1 MMRSLWSGV
10 SGLQSHQV
18 AMDVESHNIANVNTV
33 GFKYSRANFSDQFSQ
48 TARPATAPEGELG
61 GKNAMQIGL
70 GTQIVSTQQI
80 FSQGSIET
88 TDSNTDMA
96 IQGNGFFIVS
106 PDGGLTRYYTRNGQF
121 TRDSLGNFVDNN
133 GYIVQGW
140 MRDEETNTIDPTGPI
155 KNIVIE
161 PGLSIPANATTE
173 INYKGNLN
181 SGNEIG
187 SQSSPIYSLD
197 HHHGWVDKNNDGLI
211 NNDNELFGTTELGNS
226 TENNENWAEFYT
238 DAKGNVKMHEKG
250 VDLGV
255 IFNEKGSSLN
265 LRENQGIWVSYADAK
280 YTSGPLTV
288 DATNGTNLNI
298 DLNGVNIQGNVKT
311 LGEIE
316 ALINAK
322 QAQTGVSA
330 SIVNGNRLQL
340 VNQNNTGTTE
350 NMKNIKLVAHGANA
364 NAGGENQVENIIFGG
379 ANGNQGGN
387 NVQQAK
393 TGAITIITAYKYTY
407 SKAAPDT
414 ATHEYND
421 ATDRKVRTTEDLRR
435 AMQTDARLYVNYNE
449 NAAGGVTQVM
459 SAAGPDAVAAWQQNG
474 VFKPNATANRNDG
487 VEVTINAQ
495 GQFSISNPAGD
506 AWNEEDGNGAA
517 AGGGGANAGNDTI
530 DNRDPQRPATNNN
543 RDPDDHTLTLTVTG
557 FSSDTVNVNQ
567 KLADVFSSISGSL
580 TSGSSSTKV
589 SSAIKMASHSMTTEV
604 YDSLG
609 TKHEVAIEFRKVEQT
624 EENGTRWSMVI
635 RVPEPAQINPDAPVY
650 KNIITGEIRFKSD
663 GSILGYQPSSITLT
677 PNNGSSAGQTIALNF
692 GTLGGFEG
700 MRSYDAKSSTDNIAQ
715 DGYKGGTLNDL
726 RIDENGKIIGSFT
739 NGRSLALAQVG
750 MATFTNNNGLENL
763 GGNVFGETANSGAA
777 VIGAANS
784 GARGKISGSALEM
797 SNVDLSRAFTQLIV
811 VQRGYQAN
819 SKTITTSD
827 TMLNTLL
834 QLKQ

>member
-211 NNDNELFGTTELGNS
+211 NNNNELFGTTELGNS

-280 YTSGPLTV
+280 YTSGAITGL
-288 DATNGTNLNI
+288 DAQNGTNLNI

-311 LGEIE
+311 LSDIE

-350 NMKNIKLVAHGANA
+350 NMKNIKLVAHKGGNGVQANA
-364 NAGGENQVENIIFGG
+364 VGGIIFGG
-379 ANGNQGGN
+379 VNQGNQAQ
-387 NVQQAK
+387 V
-393 TGAITIITAYKYTY
+393 TGEATIITAYKYTY

-449 NAAGGVTQVM
+449 GANGATQIL
-459 SAAGPDAVAAWQQNG
+459 SAAGAAAVTAWQANG
-474 VFKPNATANRNDG
+474 VFTQNATANRNDG

-506 AWNEEDGNGAA
+506 AWNEQDGNG
-517 AGGGGANAGNDTI
+517 NNDTI
-530 DNRDPQRPATNNN
+530 DNRDPNQAAVN
-543 RDPDDHTLTLTVTG
+543 RNDTPDDHTLTLTVTG

-567 KLADVFSSISGSL
+567 KLTDVFSSISGSL

-589 SSAIKMASHSMTTEV
+589 SSAIKMASHSMTTEI

>member
-197 HHHGWVDKNNDGLI
+197 HHHGWVDKNGDGLI
-211 NNDNELFGTTELGNS
+211 NNNNELFGTTDLGNS

-280 YTSGPLTV
+280 YTSGEITGL
-288 DATNGTNLNI
+288 DANAGTNLNI

-350 NMKNIKLVAHGANA
+350 NMKNIKLVANAGNNA
-364 NAGGENQVENIIFGG
+364 NAVGGLIFGG
-379 ANGNQGGN
+379 ANQG
-387 NVQQAK
+387 QQAPT
-393 TGAITIITAYKYTY
+393 TGSATIITAYKYTY

-449 NAAGGVTQVM
+449 GANGVTQIL
-459 SAAGPDAVAAWQQNG
+459 SAAGAAAVEAWQKDGTFTQ
-474 VFKPNATANRNDG
+474 NATANRNDG
-487 VEVTINAQ
+487 VEVTINEQ

-506 AWNEEDGNGAA
+506 AWNEQDGNGAA
-517 AGGGGANAGNDTI
+517 AGGGNNAGNDTI
-530 DNRDPQRPATNNN
+530 DNRDPQNAAVN
-543 RDPDDHTLTLTVTG
+543 RNTDADDHTLTLTVTG

-567 KLADVFSSISGSL
+567 KLTDVFSSISGSL

>member
-18 AMDVESHNIANVNTV
+18 AMDVESNNIANVNTV

-61 GKNAMQIGL
+61 GKNPMQIGL
-70 GTQIVSTQQI
+70 GTQVVATQQI
-80 FSQGSIET
+80 FSQGSIES
-88 TDSNTDMA
+88 TDSNTDLA

-140 MRDEETNTIDPTGPI
+140 MRDEETNLIDPTGPVE
-155 KNIVIE
+155 NIVIE

-173 INYKGNLN
+173 VSYKGNLN

-197 HHHGWVDKNNDGLI
+197 SHHGWVDKNADGLI
-211 NNDNELFGTTELGNS
+211 NNNNELFGTTDLTNS
-226 TENNENWAEFYT
+226 TENNEDWAEFYT
-238 DAKGNVKMHEKG
+238 DSKGNVKMQEKG

-255 IFNEKGSSLN
+255 IFNDKGSSLN

-280 YTSGPLTV
+280 YTSAAITGL
-288 DATNGTNLNI
+288 DANNGTQLNI

-322 QAQTGVSA
+322 QDQTGVSA
-330 SIVNGNRLQL
+330 SIVNGNKLQL
-340 VNQNNTGTTE
+340 VNRNNTGTTE
-350 NMKNIKLVAHGANA
+350 NMKNIKLVAHDGQQA
-364 NAGGENQVENIIFGG
+364 NQVQGLIHDGG
-379 ANGNQGGN
+379 QGQG
-387 NVQQAK
+387 QA
-393 TGAITIITAYKYTY
+393 TGAATIITAYKYTY

-421 ATDRKVRTTEDLRR
+421 ATDRKVQTTEDLRR
-435 AMQTDARLYVNYNE
+435 AMQTDARLYVNYNDG
-449 NAAGGVTQVM
+449 NAATQITK
-459 SAAGPDAVAAWQQNG
+459 AAGAEATNEWQENGTFKDAAKN
-474 VFKPNATANRNDG
+474 NRNDG
-487 VEVTINAQ
+487 VEVSVNAQ
-495 GQFSISNPAGD
+495 GQFCFSNPAGD
-506 AWNEEDGNGAA
+506 AWNEQDGD
-517 AGGGGANAGNDTI
+517 GANNDTI
-530 DNRDPQRPATNNN
+530 DNRDPANPATNKEVSA
-543 RDPDDHTLTLTVTG
+543 DDHTLTLSVTG
-557 FSSDTVNVNQ
+557 FSSDTVNENT
-567 KLADVFSSISGSL
+567 KLTDVFSSISGSL

-589 SSAIKMASHSMTTEV
+589 SSAITMASHAMTTEI

-609 TKHEVAIEFRKVEQT
+609 TKHELAIEFRKVEQT

-635 RVPEPAQINPDAPVY
+635 RVPEPAQINPDAAIY

-763 GGNVFGETANSGAA
+763 GGNVFGETANSGTA
-777 VIGAANS
+777 VIGAANT

>member
-211 NNDNELFGTTELGNS
+211 NNNNELFGTTELGNS

-280 YTSGPLTV
+280 YTSGEITGL
-288 DATNGTNLNI
+288 DANAGTNLNI

-350 NMKNIKLVAHGANA
+350 NMKNIKLVARNGQNA
-364 NAGGENQVENIIFGG
+364 NQVQNIISGG
-379 ANGNQGGN
+379 LNGGQGGN
-387 NVQQAK
+387 QVQQAT

-435 AMQTDARLYVNYNE
+435 AMQTDARLYVNYNDGA
-449 NAAGGVTQVM
+449 NGVTQVM
-459 SAAGPDAVAAWQQNG
+459 SAAGAQAAAAWQDNG

-506 AWNEEDGNGAA
+506 AWNEQDGDGN
-517 AGGGGANAGNDTI
+517 NDTI
-530 DNRDPQRPATNNN
+530 DNRDPNNPATNRNT
-543 RDPDDHTLTLTVTG
+543 DADDHTLTLTVTG

-567 KLADVFSSISGSL
+567 KLTDVFSSISGSL

-589 SSAIKMASHSMTTEV
+589 SSAIKMASHSMTTEI

-777 VIGAANS
+777 VIGAANT

>member
-61 GKNAMQIGL
+61 GKNPMQIGL

-140 MRDEETNTIDPTGPI
+140 MRDEKTNTIDPTGPI

-187 SQSSPIYSLD
+187 TQSSPIYSLD

-211 NNDNELFGTTELGNS
+211 NNNNELFGTTELGNS

-238 DAKGNVKMHEKG
+238 DKKGNVKMHEKG

-280 YTSGPLTV
+280 YTSGPINNLN
-288 DATNGTNLNI
+288 AQQGTNLNI

-350 NMKNIKLVAHGANA
+350 NMKNIKLVARDGNNA
-364 NAGGENQVENIIFGG
+364 NAVQGLIFGG
-379 ANGNQGGN
+379 ANQGNQN
-387 NVQQAK
+387 QA
-393 TGAITIITAYKYTY
+393 TIITAYKYTY

-449 NAAGGVTQVM
+449 GANGVTQIL
-459 SAAGPDAVAAWQQNG
+459 SAAGAAAVEAWQKNG
-474 VFKPNATANRNDG
+474 TFTANATANRNDG

-506 AWNEEDGNGAA
+506 AWNEQDGDGAA
-517 AGGGGANAGNDTI
+517 AGGGAGGAGDNDTI
-530 DNRDPQRPATNNN
+530 DNRDPNNAAQN
-543 RDPDDHTLTLTVTG
+543 RNNDADDHTLTLTVTG

-567 KLADVFSSISGSL
+567 KLTDVFSSISGSL

-763 GGNVFGETANSGAA
+763 GGNVFGETANSGTA

>member
-1 MMRSLWSGV
+1 
-10 SGLQSHQV
+10 
-18 AMDVESHNIANVNTV
+18 
-33 GFKYSRANFSDQFSQ
+33 
-48 TARPATAPEGELG
+48 
-61 GKNAMQIGL
+61 
-70 GTQIVSTQQI
+70 
-80 FSQGSIET
+80 
-88 TDSNTDMA
+88 
-96 IQGNGFFIVS
+96 
-106 PDGGLTRYYTRNGQF
+106 
-121 TRDSLGNFVDNN
+121 
-133 GYIVQGW
+133 
-140 MRDEETNTIDPTGPI
+140 
-155 KNIVIE
+155 
-161 PGLSIPANATTE
+161 
-173 INYKGNLN
+173 
-181 SGNEIG
+181 
-187 SQSSPIYSLD
+187 
-197 HHHGWVDKNNDGLI
+197 
-211 NNDNELFGTTELGNS
+211 
-226 TENNENWAEFYT
+226 
-238 DAKGNVKMHEKG
+238 
-250 VDLGV
+250 
-255 IFNEKGSSLN
+255 
-265 LRENQGIWVSYADAK
+265 
-280 YTSGPLTV
+280 
-288 DATNGTNLNI
+288 
-298 DLNGVNIQGNVKT
+298 
-311 LGEIE
+311 
-316 ALINAK
+316 
-322 QAQTGVSA
+322 
-330 SIVNGNRLQL
+330 
-340 VNQNNTGTTE
+340 
-350 NMKNIKLVAHGANA
+350 MKNIKLVAHKANA
-364 NAGGENQVENIIFGG
+364 NAGGANDVNGLIFGG
-379 ANGNQGGN
+379 VNGQNP
-387 NVQQAK
+387 QAQA
-393 TGAITIITAYKYTY
+393 TGEATIITAYKYTY

-449 NAAGGVTQVM
+449 GANGTTQIL
-459 SAAGPDAVAAWQQNG
+459 SAAGANAVTAWRANDG
-474 VFKPNATANRNDG
+474 TFTANATANRNDG

-506 AWNEEDGNGAA
+506 AWNEQDGNG
-517 AGGGGANAGNDTI
+517 GQNGNDTI
-530 DNRDPQRPATNNN
+530 DNRDPNNKAQN
-543 RDPDDHTLTLTVTG
+543 RDNNADDHTLTLTVTG

-567 KLADVFSSISGSL
+567 KLTDVFSSISGSL

-763 GGNVFGETANSGAA
+763 GGNVFGETANSGTA
-777 VIGAANS
+777 VIGAANT

>member
-187 SQSSPIYSLD
+187 TQSSPIYSLD

-211 NNDNELFGTTELGNS
+211 NNNNELFGTTELGNS

-238 DAKGNVKMHEKG
+238 DKKGNVKMHEKG

-255 IFNEKGSSLN
+255 IFNDKGSSLN

-280 YTSGPLTV
+280 YTSGAI
-288 DATNGTNLNI
+288 DNINAQNGTYLNI

-316 ALINAK
+316 ELINAK

-350 NMKNIKLVAHGANA
+350 NMKNIKLVAHQAGNGVQANA
-364 NAGGENQVENIIFGG
+364 VNGIIYGG
-379 ANGNQGGN
+379 ANGANPGQ
-387 NVQQAK
+387 VQTAA

-459 SAAGPDAVAAWQQNG
+459 SPAGPQAVQAWQAQDG
-474 VFKPNATANRNDG
+474 TFTQNATANRNDG
-487 VEVTINAQ
+487 VEVTINEQ

-506 AWNEEDGNGAA
+506 AWNEQDGDGGNG
-517 AGGGGANAGNDTI
+517 NNDTI
-530 DNRDPQRPATNNN
+530 DNRDPNQAAVNRNNT
-543 RDPDDHTLTLTVTG
+543 PDDHTLTLTVTG

-567 KLADVFSSISGSL
+567 KLTDVFSSISGSL

>member
-61 GKNAMQIGL
+61 GKNPMQIGL

-80 FSQGSIET
+80 FRQGSIET

-140 MRDEETNTIDPTGPI
+140 MRDEKTNTIDPTGPI

-197 HHHGWVDKNNDGLI
+197 HHHGWVDKNGDGLI
-211 NNDNELFGTTELGNS
+211 NNNNELFGTTDLGNS
-226 TENNENWAEFYT
+226 TENNENWSEFYT

-280 YTSGPLTV
+280 YTSGPINNLN
-288 DATNGTNLNI
+288 AQNGTNLNI

-350 NMKNIKLVAHGANA
+350 NMKNIKLVARDGNNA
-364 NAGGENQVENIIFGG
+364 NAVQGLIFGG
-379 ANGNQGGN
+379 ANQGNQN
-387 NVQQAK
+387 QA
-393 TGAITIITAYKYTY
+393 TGSATIITAYKYTY

-449 NAAGGVTQVM
+449 NGTTQILSPAGAQSTT
-459 SAAGPDAVAAWQQNG
+459 AWKGANG
-474 VFKPNATANRNDG
+474 EFTTNATANRNDG

-517 AGGGGANAGNDTI
+517 AGGGAGGAGGNDTI
-530 DNRDPQRPATNNN
+530 DNRDPNNKAQN
-543 RDPDDHTLTLTVTG
+543 RNNDADDHTLTLTVTG

-567 KLADVFSSISGSL
+567 KLTDVFSSISGSL

>member
-10 SGLQSHQV
+10 SGLQSHQI

-61 GKNAMQIGL
+61 GKNPMQIGL

-80 FSQGSIET
+80 FRQGSIET

-140 MRDEETNTIDPTGPI
+140 MRDEKTNTIDPTGPI

-187 SQSSPIYSLD
+187 AQSSPIYSLD

-211 NNDNELFGTTELGNS
+211 NNNNELFGTTELGNS

-280 YTSGPLTV
+280 YTSGPIAGLN
-288 DATNGTNLNI
+288 AQNGTNLNI

-330 SIVNGNRLQL
+330 SIVNGDRLQL

-350 NMKNIKLVAHGANA
+350 NMKNIKLVAHDANA
-364 NAGGENQVENIIFGG
+364 NAGGANAVNGLIFGG
-379 ANGNQGGN
+379 ANQGG
-387 NVQQAK
+387 QA
-393 TGAITIITAYKYTY
+393 TGSATIITAYKYTY

-449 NAAGGVTQVM
+449 GANGTTQILSAGTQ
-459 SAAGPDAVAAWQQNG
+459 AVAAWKGQNG
-474 VFKPNATANRNDG
+474 QFTKQATDNRNDG

-517 AGGGGANAGNDTI
+517 AGAQNTKDTI
-530 DNRDPQRPATNNN
+530 DNRDPNAPATNKDQNA
-543 RDPDDHTLTLTVTG
+543 DDHTLTLTVTG

-567 KLADVFSSISGSL
+567 KLTDVFSSISGSL

-635 RVPEPAQINPDAPVY
+635 PN
-650 KNIITGEIRFKSD
+650 
-663 GSILGYQPSSITLT
+663 QP
-677 PNNGSSAGQTIALNF
+677 
-692 GTLGGFEG
+692 
-700 MRSYDAKSSTDNIAQ
+700 R
-715 DGYKGGTLNDL
+715 
-726 RIDENGKIIGSFT
+726 
-739 NGRSLALAQVG
+739 
-750 MATFTNNNGLENL
+750 
-763 GGNVFGETANSGAA
+763 
-777 VIGAANS
+777 
-784 GARGKISGSALEM
+784 
-797 SNVDLSRAFTQLIV
+797 RACV
-811 VQRGYQAN
+811 
-819 SKTITTSD
+819 
-827 TMLNTLL
+827 
-834 QLKQ
+834 

>member
-211 NNDNELFGTTELGNS
+211 NNNNELFGTTELGNS

-280 YTSGPLTV
+280 YTSGEITGL
-288 DATNGTNLNI
+288 DANAGTNLNI

-311 LGEIE
+311 LGDIE

-350 NMKNIKLVAHGANA
+350 NMKNIKLVAHKGGNGVQTNA
-364 NAGGENQVENIIFGG
+364 VGGIIFGG
-379 ANGNQGGN
+379 VNQGNQA
-387 NVQQAK
+387 QA
-393 TGAITIITAYKYTY
+393 TGEATIITAYKYTY

-449 NAAGGVTQVM
+449 GANGTTQIL
-459 SAAGPDAVAAWQQNG
+459 SAAGAAAVTAWKDNNG
-474 VFKPNATANRNDG
+474 QFTQNATANRNDG

-506 AWNEEDGNGAA
+506 AWNEQDGNG
-517 AGGGGANAGNDTI
+517 GQNNNDTI
-530 DNRDPQRPATNNN
+530 DNRNPNPNQAAQNRNTNA
-543 RDPDDHTLTLTVTG
+543 DDHTLTLTVTG

-567 KLADVFSSISGSL
+567 KLTDVFSSISGSL

-589 SSAIKMASHSMTTEV
+589 SSAIKMASHSMTTEI

-763 GGNVFGETANSGAA
+763 GGNVFGETANSGTA
-777 VIGAANS
+777 VIGAANT

>member
-211 NNDNELFGTTELGNS
+211 NNNNELFGTTELGNS

-280 YTSGPLTV
+280 YTSGEITGL
-288 DATNGTNLNI
+288 DANADTNLNI

-350 NMKNIKLVAHGANA
+350 NMKNIKLVAHKGGNGVQANA
-364 NAGGENQVENIIFGG
+364 VGGIIFGG
-379 ANGNQGGN
+379 VNQGNQA
-387 NVQQAK
+387 QA
-393 TGAITIITAYKYTY
+393 TGEATIITAYKYTY

-449 NAAGGVTQVM
+449 GVNGVTQVM
-459 SAAGPDAVAAWQQNG
+459 SAAGAAAVQAWQNGG
-474 VFKPNATANRNDG
+474 VFTQNAIANRNDG

-506 AWNEEDGNGAA
+506 AWNEQDGNGAA
-517 AGGGGANAGNDTI
+517 AGGAGGNDTI
-530 DNRDPQRPATNNN
+530 DNRDPNNAAVN
-543 RDPDDHTLTLTVTG
+543 RNTDADDHTLTLTVTG

-567 KLADVFSSISGSL
+567 KLTDVFSSISGSL

-589 SSAIKMASHSMTTEV
+589 SSAIKMASHSMTTEI

>member
-140 MRDEETNTIDPTGPI
+140 MRNEETNTIDPTGPI

-197 HHHGWVDKNNDGLI
+197 HHHGWVDKNGDGLI
-211 NNDNELFGTTELGNS
+211 NNNNELFGTTELGNS

-280 YTSGPLTV
+280 YTSGAITGL
-288 DATNGTNLNI
+288 DANAGTNLNI

-350 NMKNIKLVAHGANA
+350 NMKNIKLVAHAGNA
-364 NAGGENQVENIIFGG
+364 NAGGANAVNGLIFGG
-379 ANGNQGGN
+379 ANPPGNQG
-387 NVQQAK
+387 QA
-393 TGAITIITAYKYTY
+393 TGSATIITAYKYTY

-449 NAAGGVTQVM
+449 NGTTQITQAAGAQAVT
-459 SAAGPDAVAAWQQNG
+459 AWRKADGTFEQ
-474 VFKPNATANRNDG
+474 NATANRNDG

-506 AWNEEDGNGAA
+506 AWNEQDGD
-517 AGGGGANAGNDTI
+517 GGANNNDTI
-530 DNRDPQRPATNNN
+530 DSRDPANPAVNQNQTA
-543 RDPDDHTLTLTVTG
+543 DDHTLTLTVTG

-567 KLADVFSSISGSL
+567 KLTDVFSSISGSL

>member
-140 MRDEETNTIDPTGPI
+140 MRDEKTNTIDPTGPI

-197 HHHGWVDKNNDGLI
+197 HHHGWVDKNGDGLI
-211 NNDNELFGTTELGNS
+211 NNNNELFGTTELGNS

-280 YTSGPLTV
+280 YTSGPITNL
-288 DATNGTNLNI
+288 DAQNGTNLNI

-350 NMKNIKLVAHGANA
+350 NMKNIKLVAHKANA
-364 NAGGENQVENIIFGG
+364 NAGGANGVNGLIFGG
-379 ANGNQGGN
+379 VNGQNQP
-387 NVQQAK
+387 QAQA
-393 TGAITIITAYKYTY
+393 TGEVTIITAYKYTY

-449 NAAGGVTQVM
+449 GANGVTQIL
-459 SAAGPDAVAAWQQNG
+459 SAAGAAAVQAWQNNG
-474 VFKPNATANRNDG
+474 VFSANATANRNDG
-487 VEVTINAQ
+487 VEVTINSQ

-506 AWNEEDGNGAA
+506 AWNEQDGNG
-517 AGGGGANAGNDTI
+517 GNGNNDTI
-530 DNRDPQRPATNNN
+530 DNRDPNQAATNNN
-543 RDPDDHTLTLTVTG
+543 QEPDDHTLTLTVTG

-589 SSAIKMASHSMTTEV
+589 SSAIKMASHSMTTEI

>member
-61 GKNAMQIGL
+61 GKNPMQIGL

-80 FSQGSIET
+80 FRQGSIET

-140 MRDEETNTIDPTGPI
+140 MRDEKTNTIDPTGPI

-197 HHHGWVDKNNDGLI
+197 HHHGWVDKNGDGLI
-211 NNDNELFGTTELGNS
+211 NNNNELFGTTELGNS

-280 YTSGPLTV
+280 YTSGPITGLN
-288 DATNGTNLNI
+288 AQNGTNLNI

-350 NMKNIKLVAHGANA
+350 NMKNIKLVAHATANGVQG
-364 NAGGENQVENIIFGG
+364 NAVNGMIFGG
-379 ANGNQGGN
+379 ANQGNQA
-387 NVQQAK
+387 QA
-393 TGAITIITAYKYTY
+393 TGEATIITAYKYTY

-449 NAAGGVTQVM
+449 GANGATQIL
-459 SAAGPDAVAAWQQNG
+459 SAAGAAAVTAWQANG
-474 VFKPNATANRNDG
+474 VFTQNATANRNDG

-506 AWNEEDGNGAA
+506 AWNEQDGNGAA
-517 AGGGGANAGNDTI
+517 AGGGAGGAGGNDTI
-530 DNRDPQRPATNNN
+530 DNRDPNNKAQN
-543 RDPDDHTLTLTVTG
+543 RDNNADDHTLTLTVTG

-567 KLADVFSSISGSL
+567 KLTDVFSSISGSL

>member
-61 GKNAMQIGL
+61 GKNPMQIGL
-70 GTQIVSTQQI
+70 GTQVVSTQQI

-197 HHHGWVDKNNDGLI
+197 HHHGWVDKNGDGLI
-211 NNDNELFGTTELGNS
+211 NNNNELFGTTDLGNS

-280 YTSGPLTV
+280 YTSGEITGL
-288 DATNGTNLNI
+288 DANAGTNLNI

-350 NMKNIKLVAHGANA
+350 NMKNIKLVAHDANA
-364 NAGGENQVENIIFGG
+364 NAGGANGVNIIFGG
-379 ANGNQGGN
+379 ANQGNQGR
-387 NVQQAK
+387 A
-393 TGAITIITAYKYTY
+393 TGSATIITAYKYTY

-449 NAAGGVTQVM
+449 GANGTTQILSAGAQ
-459 SAAGPDAVAAWQQNG
+459 AVQAWQTNG
-474 VFKPNATANRNDG
+474 VFTASATANRNDG

-506 AWNEEDGNGAA
+506 AWNEEDGN
-517 AGGGGANAGNDTI
+517 DTI
-530 DNRDPQRPATNNN
+530 DNRDPQRPATNDN

-763 GGNVFGETANSGAA
+763 GGNVFGETANSGTA
-777 VIGAANS
+777 VIGAANT

>member
-61 GKNAMQIGL
+61 GKNPMQIGL

-140 MRDEETNTIDPTGPI
+140 MRDEKTNTIDPTGPI

-197 HHHGWVDKNNDGLI
+197 HHHGWVDKNGDGLI
-211 NNDNELFGTTELGNS
+211 NNNNELFGTTDLGNS

-238 DAKGNVKMHEKG
+238 DKKGNVKMHEKG

-280 YTSGPLTV
+280 YTSGEIKV

-311 LGEIE
+311 LGEIK

-350 NMKNIKLVAHGANA
+350 NMKNIKLVAHAAGNGVTAN
-364 NAGGENQVENIIFGG
+364 GVEGIIYGG
-379 ANGNQGGN
+379 ANGNQPG
-387 NVQQAK
+387 QAQTQK

-459 SAAGPDAVAAWQQNG
+459 SLAGPQAVQAWQAQDG
-474 VFKPNATANRNDG
+474 TFTQNATANRNDG

-506 AWNEEDGNGAA
+506 AWNEQDGDGGNG
-517 AGGGGANAGNDTI
+517 NNDTI
-530 DNRDPQRPATNNN
+530 DNRVPNQAAVNRNNT
-543 RDPDDHTLTLTVTG
+543 PDDHTLTLTVTG

-567 KLADVFSSISGSL
+567 KLTDVFSSISGSL

-763 GGNVFGETANSGAA
+763 GGNVFGETANSGTA

>member
-211 NNDNELFGTTELGNS
+211 NNNNELFGTTELGNS

-280 YTSGPLTV
+280 YTSGEITGL
-288 DATNGTNLNI
+288 DANAGTNLNI

-311 LGEIE
+311 LGDIE

-350 NMKNIKLVAHGANA
+350 NMKNIKLVAHDGNNA
-364 NAGGENQVENIIFGG
+364 NAVQGLIFGG
-379 ANGNQGGN
+379 ANQGNQN
-387 NVQQAK
+387 QA
-393 TGAITIITAYKYTY
+393 TGSATIITAYKYTY

-449 NAAGGVTQVM
+449 NGTTQILSPAGAQ
-459 SAAGPDAVAAWQQNG
+459 SATAWKGANG
-474 VFKPNATANRNDG
+474 EFTTNATANRNDG

-517 AGGGGANAGNDTI
+517 AGGGAGGKDTI
-530 DNRDPQRPATNNN
+530 DNRNPNTPAQNRNN
-543 RDPDDHTLTLTVTG
+543 DPDDHTLTLTVTG

>member
-140 MRDEETNTIDPTGPI
+140 MRNEETNTIDPTGPI

-211 NNDNELFGTTELGNS
+211 NNNNELFGTTDLGNS

-280 YTSGPLTV
+280 YTSGEINNLNAQT
-288 DATNGTNLNI
+288 GTNLNI

-350 NMKNIKLVAHGANA
+350 NMKNIKLVAHDANA
-364 NAGGENQVENIIFGG
+364 NAGGANGVNIIFGG
-379 ANGNQGGN
+379 ANQGNQA
-387 NVQQAK
+387 QT
-393 TGAITIITAYKYTY
+393 TGSATIITAYKYTY

-449 NAAGGVTQVM
+449 GANGTTQIL
-459 SAAGPDAVAAWQQNG
+459 SAAGAAAVQAWQANG
-474 VFKPNATANRNDG
+474 VFTKNATANRNDG

-506 AWNEEDGNGAA
+506 AWNEQDGNG
-517 AGGGGANAGNDTI
+517 GQNNNDTI
-530 DNRDPQRPATNNN
+530 DNRNQNQAAQN
-543 RDPDDHTLTLTVTG
+543 RNTDDDDHTLTLTVTG

-567 KLADVFSSISGSL
+567 KLTDVFSSISGSL

>member
-211 NNDNELFGTTELGNS
+211 NNNNELFGTTELGNS

-255 IFNEKGSSLN
+255 IFNDKGSSLN

-280 YTSGPLTV
+280 YTSGPITV
-288 DATNGTNLNI
+288 NAQNGSNLNI

-350 NMKNIKLVAHGANA
+350 NMKNIKLVA
-364 NAGGENQVENIIFGG
+364 NAGNNTNAVGGLIFGG
-379 ANGNQGGN
+379 ANQG
-387 NVQQAK
+387 QQAPL
-393 TGAITIITAYKYTY
+393 TGSATIITAYKYTY

-449 NAAGGVTQVM
+449 GANGTTQIL
-459 SAAGPDAVAAWQQNG
+459 SANGPDSVAAWQNND
-474 VFKPNATANRNDG
+474 VFTANATANRNDG

-506 AWNEEDGNGAA
+506 AWNEQDGD
-517 AGGGGANAGNDTI
+517 GGANNNDTI
-530 DNRDPQRPATNNN
+530 DSRDPANPAVNQNQTA
-543 RDPDDHTLTLTVTG
+543 DDHTLTLTVTG

-567 KLADVFSSISGSL
+567 KLTDVFSSISGSL

-763 GGNVFGETANSGAA
+763 GGNVFGETANSGTA
-777 VIGAANS
+777 VIGAANT

>member
-140 MRDEETNTIDPTGPI
+140 MRNEETNTIDPTGPI

-197 HHHGWVDKNNDGLI
+197 HHHGWVDKNGDGLI
-211 NNDNELFGTTELGNS
+211 NNNNELFGTTDLGNS

-280 YTSGPLTV
+280 YTSGPITGL
-288 DATNGTNLNI
+288 DANAGTNLNI

-350 NMKNIKLVAHGANA
+350 NMKNIKLVAHNGQNA
-364 NAGGENQVENIIFGG
+364 NAVTGLIFGG
-379 ANGNQGGN
+379 ANAGNQG
-387 NVQQAK
+387 QA
-393 TGAITIITAYKYTY
+393 TGSATIITAYKYTY

-449 NAAGGVTQVM
+449 GANGATQIL
-459 SAAGPDAVAAWQQNG
+459 SAAGAAAVTAWQANG
-474 VFKPNATANRNDG
+474 VFTQNATANRNDG

-517 AGGGGANAGNDTI
+517 GGGAGGANGKDTI
-530 DNRDPQRPATNNN
+530 DNRDPNAPARNNDQN
-543 RDPDDHTLTLTVTG
+543 ADDHTLTLTVTG

-567 KLADVFSSISGSL
+567 KLTDVFSSISGSL

>member
-140 MRDEETNTIDPTGPI
+140 MRNEETNTIDPTGPI

-211 NNDNELFGTTELGNS
+211 NNNNELFGTTELGNS

-280 YTSGPLTV
+280 YTSGPITGLN
-288 DATNGTNLNI
+288 AQQGTNLNI

-311 LGEIE
+311 LGDIE

-350 NMKNIKLVAHGANA
+350 NMKNIKLVARDGNNA
-364 NAGGENQVENIIFGG
+364 NAVQGLIFGG
-379 ANGNQGGN
+379 ANPPGNQG
-387 NVQQAK
+387 QA
-393 TGAITIITAYKYTY
+393 TGSATIITAYKYTY

-449 NAAGGVTQVM
+449 GANGVTQIL
-459 SAAGPDAVAAWQQNG
+459 SAAGATAVQAWQANG
-474 VFKPNATANRNDG
+474 TFTQSATANRNDG

-506 AWNEEDGNGAA
+506 AWNEQDGNGAA
-517 AGGGGANAGNDTI
+517 AGGGGNAGNDTI
-530 DNRDPQRPATNNN
+530 DNRDPNNAAQN
-543 RDPDDHTLTLTVTG
+543 RNTDADDHTLTLTVTG

-567 KLADVFSSISGSL
+567 KLTDVFSSISGSL

-777 VIGAANS
+777 VIGAANT

>member
-18 AMDVESHNIANVNTV
+18 AMDVESNNIANVNTV

-61 GKNAMQIGL
+61 GKNPMQIGL
-70 GTQIVSTQQI
+70 GTQVVATQQI
-80 FSQGSIET
+80 FSQGSIES
-88 TDSNTDMA
+88 TDSNTDLA

-140 MRDEETNTIDPTGPI
+140 MRDEETNLIDPTGPVE
-155 KNIVIE
+155 NIVIE

-173 INYKGNLN
+173 VSYKGNLN

-197 HHHGWVDKNNDGLI
+197 SHHGWVDKNADGLI
-211 NNDNELFGTTELGNS
+211 NNNNELFGTTDLTNS
-226 TENNENWAEFYT
+226 TENNEDWAEFYT
-238 DAKGNVKMHEKG
+238 DAKGNVKMQEKG

-255 IFNEKGSSLN
+255 IFNDKGSSLN

-280 YTSGPLTV
+280 YTSAAITGL
-288 DATNGTNLNI
+288 DANNGTQLNI

-322 QAQTGVSA
+322 QDQTGVSA
-330 SIVNGNRLQL
+330 SIVNGNKLQL
-340 VNQNNTGTTE
+340 VNRNNTGTTE
-350 NMKNIKLVAHGANA
+350 NMKNIKLVAHAAGQGVVANA
-364 NAGGENQVENIIFGG
+364 VVGLISAD
-379 ANGNQGGN
+379 GNTG
-387 NVQQAK
+387 QA
-393 TGAITIITAYKYTY
+393 TGAATIITAYKYTY

-421 ATDRKVRTTEDLRR
+421 ATDRKVQTTEDLRR
-435 AMQTDARLYVNYNE
+435 AMQTDARLYVNYNDGA
-449 NAAGGVTQVM
+449 NGTQITQAAGATAVT
-459 SAAGPDAVAAWQQNG
+459 AWQNNG
-474 VFKPNATANRNDG
+474 TFTDAAKNNRNDG
-487 VEVTINAQ
+487 VEVSVNAQ
-495 GQFSISNPAGD
+495 GQFCFSNPAGD
-506 AWNEEDGNGAA
+506 AWNEQDGD
-517 AGGGGANAGNDTI
+517 GGAGNNDTI
-530 DNRDPQRPATNNN
+530 DNRNPANPATNK
-543 RDPDDHTLTLTVTG
+543 DVTADDHTLTLSVTG
-557 FSSDTVNVNQ
+557 FSSDTVNENT
-567 KLADVFSSISGSL
+567 KLTDVFSSISGSL

-589 SSAIKMASHSMTTEV
+589 SSAITMASHAMTTEI

-609 TKHEVAIEFRKVEQT
+609 TKHELAIEFRKVEQT

-635 RVPEPAQINPDAPVY
+635 RVPEPAQINPDAAIY

-663 GSILGYQPSSITLT
+663 GSVLGYQPSSITLT

-763 GGNVFGETANSGAA
+763 GGNVFGETANSGTA
-777 VIGAANS
+777 VIGAANT

>member
-10 SGLQSHQV
+10 SGLQSHQI

-61 GKNAMQIGL
+61 GKNPMQIGL

-80 FSQGSIET
+80 FRQGSIET

-140 MRDEETNTIDPTGPI
+140 MRDEKTNTIDPTGPI

-187 SQSSPIYSLD
+187 AQSSPIYSLD

-211 NNDNELFGTTELGNS
+211 NNNNELFGTTDLGNS

-280 YTSGPLTV
+280 YTSGEITGL
-288 DATNGTNLNI
+288 DANAGTNLNI

-311 LGEIE
+311 LGDIE

-350 NMKNIKLVAHGANA
+350 NMKNIKLVAHAAGNGVTANA
-364 NAGGENQVENIIFGG
+364 VNGLIFGG
-379 ANGNQGGN
+379 ANPGNQG
-387 NVQQAK
+387 QA
-393 TGAITIITAYKYTY
+393 TGSATIITAYKYTY

-435 AMQTDARLYVNYNE
+435 AIQTDARLYVNYNE
-449 NAAGGVTQVM
+449 GANGATQIL
-459 SAAGPDAVAAWQQNG
+459 SAAGATAVQAWKGQNG
-474 VFKPNATANRNDG
+474 FTRQATANRNDG

-506 AWNEEDGNGAA
+506 AWNEED
-517 AGGGGANAGNDTI
+517 GNDTI

-763 GGNVFGETANSGAA
+763 GGNVFGETANSGTA

>member
-1 MMRSLWSGV
+1 MRSLWSGV

-197 HHHGWVDKNNDGLI
+197 HHHGWVDKNGDGLI
-211 NNDNELFGTTELGNS
+211 NNNNELFGTTELGNS

-280 YTSGPLTV
+280 YTSGEITGL
-288 DATNGTNLNI
+288 DANAGTNLNI

-311 LGEIE
+311 LSDIE

-330 SIVNGNRLQL
+330 SIVNGDRLQL

-350 NMKNIKLVAHGANA
+350 NMKNIKLVAHAAGA
-364 NAGGENQVENIIFGG
+364 NAGGENGVNGIIHGG
-379 ANGNQGGN
+379 ANGANPG
-387 NVQQAK
+387 QAQTQK

-459 SAAGPDAVAAWQQNG
+459 SAAGPDAVAAWQENG

-506 AWNEEDGNGAA
+506 AWNEQDGDGGNG
-517 AGGGGANAGNDTI
+517 NNDTI
-530 DNRDPQRPATNNN
+530 DNRDPNQAAVNRNNT
-543 RDPDDHTLTLTVTG
+543 PDDHTLTLTVTG

-567 KLADVFSSISGSL
+567 KLTDVFSSISGSL

-763 GGNVFGETANSGAA
+763 GGNVFGETANSGTA

>member
-211 NNDNELFGTTELGNS
+211 NNNNELFGTTELGNS

-280 YTSGPLTV
+280 YTSGEITGL
-288 DATNGTNLNI
+288 DANAGTNLNI

-350 NMKNIKLVAHGANA
+350 NMKNIKLVARDGQNA
-364 NAGGENQVENIIFGG
+364 NAVAGLIFGG
-379 ANGNQGGN
+379 AKQG
-387 NVQQAK
+387 QQAPK
-393 TGAITIITAYKYTY
+393 TGSATIITAYKYTY

-449 NAAGGVTQVM
+449 GANGVTQIL
-459 SAAGPDAVAAWQQNG
+459 SAAGANAVTAWRANDG
-474 VFKPNATANRNDG
+474 AFTANAIANRNDG
-487 VEVTINAQ
+487 VEVTINEQ

-517 AGGGGANAGNDTI
+517 VGGAGNAGNDTI
-530 DNRDPQRPATNNN
+530 DNRNPQAPATNNN
-543 RDPDDHTLTLTVTG
+543 QDVDDHTLTLTVTG

-589 SSAIKMASHSMTTEV
+589 SSAIKMASHSMATEI

>member
-61 GKNAMQIGL
+61 GKNPMQIGL

-80 FSQGSIET
+80 FRQGSIET

-140 MRDEETNTIDPTGPI
+140 MRDEKTNTIDPTGPI

-197 HHHGWVDKNNDGLI
+197 HHHGWVDKNGDGLI
-211 NNDNELFGTTELGNS
+211 NNNNELFGTTELGNS

-280 YTSGPLTV
+280 YTSGPITGLNAQT
-288 DATNGTNLNI
+288 GTNLNI

-340 VNQNNTGTTE
+340 VNKNNTGTTE
-350 NMKNIKLVAHGANA
+350 NMKNIKLVARDGQNA
-364 NAGGENQVENIIFGG
+364 NAVAGLIFGG
-379 ANGNQGGN
+379 ANQG
-387 NVQQAK
+387 QQAPT
-393 TGAITIITAYKYTY
+393 TGSATIITAYKYTY

-449 NAAGGVTQVM
+449 GANGVTQIL
-459 SAAGPDAVAAWQQNG
+459 SAAGAQAVQAWQANG
-474 VFKPNATANRNDG
+474 VFTQNATANRNDG

-506 AWNEEDGNGAA
+506 AWNEQDGDGAA
-517 AGGGGANAGNDTI
+517 AGGGAGGAGGNDTI
-530 DNRDPQRPATNNN
+530 DNRDPNKPAQNRNN
-543 RDPDDHTLTLTVTG
+543 DADDHTLTLTVTG

-777 VIGAANS
+777 VIGAANT

>member
-10 SGLQSHQV
+10 SGLQSHQI

-61 GKNAMQIGL
+61 GKNPMQIGL

-80 FSQGSIET
+80 FRQGSIET

-140 MRDEETNTIDPTGPI
+140 MRDEKTNTIDPTGPI

-187 SQSSPIYSLD
+187 AQSSPIYSLD
-197 HHHGWVDKNNDGLI
+197 HHHGWVDKNGDGLI
-211 NNDNELFGTTELGNS
+211 NNNNELFGTTELGNS

-280 YTSGPLTV
+280 YTSGPITGLNAQT
-288 DATNGTNLNI
+288 GTNLNI

-330 SIVNGNRLQL
+330 SIVNGDRLQL

-350 NMKNIKLVAHGANA
+350 NMKNIKLVAHKGNNA
-364 NAGGENQVENIIFGG
+364 NAVNGIIFGG
-379 ANGNQGGN
+379 ANQGNQG
-387 NVQQAK
+387 QA
-393 TGAITIITAYKYTY
+393 TGEATIITAYKYTY

-449 NAAGGVTQVM
+449 GANGTTQIL
-459 SAAGPDAVAAWQQNG
+459 SAAGAAAVTAWKDNNG
-474 VFKPNATANRNDG
+474 QFTQNATANRNDG

-506 AWNEEDGNGAA
+506 AWNEEDGNGAV
-517 AGGGGANAGNDTI
+517 AGGGAGGGKDTI
-530 DNRDPQRPATNNN
+530 DNRDPNNPAQN
-543 RDPDDHTLTLTVTG
+543 RDNNADDHTLTLTVTG

-567 KLADVFSSISGSL
+567 KLTDVFSSISGSL

>member
-61 GKNAMQIGL
+61 GKNPMQIGL

-187 SQSSPIYSLD
+187 YQSSPIYSLD
-197 HHHGWVDKNNDGLI
+197 HHHGWVDKNGDGLI
-211 NNDNELFGTTELGNS
+211 NNNNELFGTTDLGNS

-280 YTSGPLTV
+280 YTSGEITGL
-288 DATNGTNLNI
+288 DANAGTNLNI

-350 NMKNIKLVAHGANA
+350 NMKNIKLVAHAANA
-364 NAGGENQVENIIFGG
+364 NAGGANAVNGLIFGG
-379 ANGNQGGN
+379 ANQQGR
-387 NVQQAK
+387 A
-393 TGAITIITAYKYTY
+393 TGEATIITAYKYTY

-449 NAAGGVTQVM
+449 NGTTQILSPAGAQAVT
-459 SAAGPDAVAAWQQNG
+459 AWKGANG
-474 VFKPNATANRNDG
+474 QFTASATANRNDG

-506 AWNEEDGNGAA
+506 AWNEQDGD
-517 AGGGGANAGNDTI
+517 GGANNNDTI
-530 DNRDPQRPATNNN
+530 DNRDPNQAAQNRNNAA
-543 RDPDDHTLTLTVTG
+543 DDHTLTLTVTG
-557 FSSDTVNVNQ
+557 FSSDTVNENT
-567 KLADVFSSISGSL
+567 KLTDVFSSISGSL

-589 SSAIKMASHSMTTEV
+589 SSAITMASHAMTTEI

-763 GGNVFGETANSGAA
+763 GGNVFGETANSGTA

>member
-61 GKNAMQIGL
+61 GKNPMQIGL

-140 MRDEETNTIDPTGPI
+140 MRDEKTNTIDPTGPI

-211 NNDNELFGTTELGNS
+211 NNNNELFGTTDLGNS

-238 DAKGNVKMHEKG
+238 DKKGNVKMHEKG

-280 YTSGPLTV
+280 YTSGPINNLN
-288 DATNGTNLNI
+288 AQQGTNLNI

-350 NMKNIKLVAHGANA
+350 NMKNIKLVARDGKNA
-364 NAGGENQVENIIFGG
+364 NAVQGLIFGG
-379 ANGNQGGN
+379 ANQGNQN
-387 NVQQAK
+387 QA
-393 TGAITIITAYKYTY
+393 TGSATIITAYKYTY

-449 NAAGGVTQVM
+449 GANGVTQTL
-459 SAAGPDAVAAWQQNG
+459 SAAGAAAVEAWQKNG
-474 VFKPNATANRNDG
+474 TFTANATANRNDG

-506 AWNEEDGNGAA
+506 AWNEQDGDGAA
-517 AGGGGANAGNDTI
+517 AGGGAGGAGGNDTI
-530 DNRDPQRPATNNN
+530 DNRDPNNAAQN
-543 RDPDDHTLTLTVTG
+543 RNNDADDHTLTLTVTG

-567 KLADVFSSISGSL
+567 KLTDVFSSISGSL

>member
-211 NNDNELFGTTELGNS
+211 NNNNELFGTTELGNS

-280 YTSGPLTV
+280 YTSGPITGLN
-288 DATNGTNLNI
+288 AQQGTNLNI

-350 NMKNIKLVAHGANA
+350 NMKNIKLVAHNGNNA
-364 NAGGENQVENIIFGG
+364 NAVNGLIFDG
-379 ANGNQGGN
+379 ANPPGNQG
-387 NVQQAK
+387 QA
-393 TGAITIITAYKYTY
+393 TGSATIITAYKYTY

-449 NAAGGVTQVM
+449 NGTTQITQAAGANAVT
-459 SAAGPDAVAAWQQNG
+459 AWKGNNGQFTQQ
-474 VFKPNATANRNDG
+474 ATANRNDG

-517 AGGGGANAGNDTI
+517 AGGQNTKDTI
-530 DNRDPQRPATNNN
+530 DNRDPNNQAQN
-543 RDPDDHTLTLTVTG
+543 RDNNPDDHTLTLTVTG

-567 KLADVFSSISGSL
+567 KLTDVFSSISGSL

>member
-80 FSQGSIET
+80 FRQGSIET

-140 MRDEETNTIDPTGPI
+140 MRDEKTNTIDPTGPI

-197 HHHGWVDKNNDGLI
+197 HHHGWVDKNGDGLI
-211 NNDNELFGTTELGNS
+211 NNNNELFGTTDLGNS

-280 YTSGPLTV
+280 YTSGPINNL
-288 DATNGTNLNI
+288 DAQNGTNLNI

-330 SIVNGNRLQL
+330 SIVNGDRLQL

-350 NMKNIKLVAHGANA
+350 NMKNIKLVARDGNNA
-364 NAGGENQVENIIFGG
+364 NAVQGLIFGG
-379 ANGNQGGN
+379 ANPPGNQG
-387 NVQQAK
+387 QA
-393 TGAITIITAYKYTY
+393 TGSATIITAYKYTY

-449 NAAGGVTQVM
+449 NGTTQITQAAGAT
-459 SAAGPDAVAAWQQNG
+459 AVQAWRGQDG
-474 VFKPNATANRNDG
+474 TFTASATANRNDG

-506 AWNEEDGNGAA
+506 AWNEQDGNG
-517 AGGGGANAGNDTI
+517 GNGNNDTI
-530 DNRDPQRPATNNN
+530 DNRDPNQAATNNN
-543 RDPDDHTLTLTVTG
+543 QDPDDHTLTLTVTG

-567 KLADVFSSISGSL
+567 KLTDVFSSISGSL

>member
-211 NNDNELFGTTELGNS
+211 NNNNELFGTTELGNS

-255 IFNEKGSSLN
+255 IFNDKGSSLN

-280 YTSGPLTV
+280 YTSGPITV
-288 DATNGTNLNI
+288 NAQNGSNLNI

-350 NMKNIKLVAHGANA
+350 NMKNIKLVANAGNNA
-364 NAGGENQVENIIFGG
+364 NAVGGLIFGG
-379 ANGNQGGN
+379 ANQG
-387 NVQQAK
+387 QQAPL
-393 TGAITIITAYKYTY
+393 TGSATIITAYKYTY

-449 NAAGGVTQVM
+449 GANGTTQIL
-459 SAAGPDAVAAWQQNG
+459 SANGPDSVAAWQNNG
-474 VFKPNATANRNDG
+474 VFTANATANRNDG

-506 AWNEEDGNGAA
+506 AWNEQDGD
-517 AGGGGANAGNDTI
+517 GGANNNDTI
-530 DNRDPQRPATNNN
+530 DSRDPANPAVNQNQTA
-543 RDPDDHTLTLTVTG
+543 DDHTLTLTVTG

-567 KLADVFSSISGSL
+567 KLTDVFSSISGSL

-763 GGNVFGETANSGAA
+763 GGNVFGETANSGTA

>member
-61 GKNAMQIGL
+61 GKNPMQIGL

-140 MRDEETNTIDPTGPI
+140 MRDEKTNTIDPTGPI

-211 NNDNELFGTTELGNS
+211 NNNNELFGTTELGNS

-238 DAKGNVKMHEKG
+238 DKKGNVKMHEKG

-280 YTSGPLTV
+280 YTSGPINNL
-288 DATNGTNLNI
+288 DAQNGTNLNI

-322 QAQTGVSA
+322 REQTGVSA
-330 SIVNGNRLQL
+330 SIVNGDRLQL

-350 NMKNIKLVAHGANA
+350 NMKNIKLVARDGNNA
-364 NAGGENQVENIIFGG
+364 NAVQGLIFGG
-379 ANGNQGGN
+379 ANPPGNQG
-387 NVQQAK
+387 QA
-393 TGAITIITAYKYTY
+393 TGSATIITAYKYTY

-449 NAAGGVTQVM
+449 NGTTQITQAAG
-459 SAAGPDAVAAWQQNG
+459 
-474 VFKPNATANRNDG
+474 ATAVQAWRAQDGTFTKQATDNRNDG

-517 AGGGGANAGNDTI
+517 AGGGANAGNDTI
-530 DNRDPQRPATNNN
+530 DNRDPLKPATNNN

-567 KLADVFSSISGSL
+567 KLTDVFSSISGSL

>member
-1 MMRSLWSGV
+1 MRSLWSGV

-140 MRDEETNTIDPTGPI
+140 MRNEETNTIDPTGPI

-197 HHHGWVDKNNDGLI
+197 HHHGWVDKNGDGLI
-211 NNDNELFGTTELGNS
+211 NNNNELFGTTDLGNS

-280 YTSGPLTV
+280 YTSGPITGL
-288 DATNGTNLNI
+288 DANAGTNLNI

-350 NMKNIKLVAHGANA
+350 NMKNIKLVAHNGQNA
-364 NAGGENQVENIIFGG
+364 NAVTGLIFGG
-379 ANGNQGGN
+379 ANAGNQG
-387 NVQQAK
+387 QA
-393 TGAITIITAYKYTY
+393 TGSATIITAYKYTY

-449 NAAGGVTQVM
+449 GANGATQIL
-459 SAAGPDAVAAWQQNG
+459 SAAGAAAVTAWQANG
-474 VFKPNATANRNDG
+474 VFTQNATANRNDG

-517 AGGGGANAGNDTI
+517 GGGAGGANGKDTI
-530 DNRDPQRPATNNN
+530 DNRDPNAPARNNDQN
-543 RDPDDHTLTLTVTG
+543 ADDHTLTLTVTG

-567 KLADVFSSISGSL
+567 KLTDVFSSISGSL

>member
-211 NNDNELFGTTELGNS
+211 NNNNELFGTTELGNS

-255 IFNEKGSSLN
+255 IFNDKGSSLN

-280 YTSGPLTV
+280 YTSGPITV
-288 DATNGTNLNI
+288 NAQNGSNLNI

-330 SIVNGNRLQL
+330 SIVNVNRLQL

-350 NMKNIKLVAHGANA
+350 NMKNIKLVANAGNNA
-364 NAGGENQVENIIFGG
+364 NDVGGLIFGG
-379 ANGNQGGN
+379 ANQG
-387 NVQQAK
+387 QQAPL
-393 TGAITIITAYKYTY
+393 TGSATIITAYKYTY

-449 NAAGGVTQVM
+449 GANGTTQIL
-459 SAAGPDAVAAWQQNG
+459 SAAGVAAVTAWKDNNG
-474 VFKPNATANRNDG
+474 QFTQNATANRNDG

-506 AWNEEDGNGAA
+506 AWNEQDGD
-517 AGGGGANAGNDTI
+517 GGANNNDTI
-530 DNRDPQRPATNNN
+530 DSRDPVNPAVNQNQTA
-543 RDPDDHTLTLTVTG
+543 DDHTLTLTVTG

-567 KLADVFSSISGSL
+567 KLTDVFSSISGSL

-763 GGNVFGETANSGAA
+763 GGNVFGETANSGTA

>member
-140 MRDEETNTIDPTGPI
+140 MRDEKTNTIDPTGPI

-197 HHHGWVDKNNDGLI
+197 HHHGWVDKNGDGLI
-211 NNDNELFGTTELGNS
+211 NNNNELFGTTELGNS

-238 DAKGNVKMHEKG
+238 DKKGNVKMHEKG

-280 YTSGPLTV
+280 YTSGPITGLN
-288 DATNGTNLNI
+288 AQNGTNLNI

-311 LGEIE
+311 LSEIE

-330 SIVNGNRLQL
+330 SIVNGDRLQL

-350 NMKNIKLVAHGANA
+350 NMKNIKLVARDGQNA
-364 NAGGENQVENIIFGG
+364 NAVAGLIFGG
-379 ANGNQGGN
+379 ANQG
-387 NVQQAK
+387 QQAPT
-393 TGAITIITAYKYTY
+393 TGSATIITAYKYTY

-449 NAAGGVTQVM
+449 NGTTQILSAGAQAVT
-459 SAAGPDAVAAWQQNG
+459 AWKDNNG
-474 VFKPNATANRNDG
+474 QFTTNATANRNDG

-530 DNRDPQRPATNNN
+530 DNRDPNNKAQN
-543 RDPDDHTLTLTVTG
+543 RNNDADDHTLTLTVTG

-589 SSAIKMASHSMTTEV
+589 SSAIKMASHSMTTEI

>member
-211 NNDNELFGTTELGNS
+211 NNNNELFGTTDLGNS

-280 YTSGPLTV
+280 YTSGAITGL
-288 DATNGTNLNI
+288 DAQNGTNLNI

-311 LGEIE
+311 LSEIE

-350 NMKNIKLVAHGANA
+350 NMKNIKLVANAGNNA
-364 NAGGENQVENIIFGG
+364 NAVGGLIFGG
-379 ANGNQGGN
+379 ANQG
-387 NVQQAK
+387 QQAPL
-393 TGAITIITAYKYTY
+393 TGSATIITAYKYTY

-414 ATHEYND
+414 AAHEYND

-449 NAAGGVTQVM
+449 DANGATQIL
-459 SAAGPDAVAAWQQNG
+459 SAAGAAAVQAWRGQNG
-474 VFKPNATANRNDG
+474 EFTANATANRNDG

-506 AWNEEDGNGAA
+506 AWNEEDGGGAA
-517 AGGGGANAGNDTI
+517 AGGGAGGKDTI
-530 DNRDPQRPATNNN
+530 DNRVPNNPAQN
-543 RDPDDHTLTLTVTG
+543 RDNNADDHTLTLTVTG

>member
-140 MRDEETNTIDPTGPI
+140 MRNEETNTIDPTGPI

-197 HHHGWVDKNNDGLI
+197 HHHGWVDKNGDGLI
-211 NNDNELFGTTELGNS
+211 NNNNELFGTTDLGNS

-280 YTSGPLTV
+280 YTSGPITGLN
-288 DATNGTNLNI
+288 AQQGTNLNI

-330 SIVNGNRLQL
+330 SIVNGDRLQL

-350 NMKNIKLVAHGANA
+350 NMKNIKLVAHDANA
-364 NAGGENQVENIIFGG
+364 NAGGANDVNGLIFDG
-379 ANGNQGGN
+379 ANPPGNQG
-387 NVQQAK
+387 QA
-393 TGAITIITAYKYTY
+393 TGSATIITAYKYTY

-449 NAAGGVTQVM
+449 GANGVTQILQ
-459 SAAGPDAVAAWQQNG
+459 AAGATAVQAWQNGG
-474 VFKPNATANRNDG
+474 VFTQKATANRNDG

-506 AWNEEDGNGAA
+506 AWNEQDGD
-517 AGGGGANAGNDTI
+517 GGANNNDTI
-530 DNRDPQRPATNNN
+530 DNRNPQQAAQN
-543 RDPDDHTLTLTVTG
+543 RNTDDDDHTLTLTVTG

-567 KLADVFSSISGSL
+567 KLTDVFSSISGSL

>member
-1 MMRSLWSGV
+1 MRSLWSGV

-211 NNDNELFGTTELGNS
+211 NNNNELFGTTDLGNS

-280 YTSGPLTV
+280 YTSGPITGLN
-288 DATNGTNLNI
+288 AQNGTNLNI

-330 SIVNGNRLQL
+330 SIVNGDRLQL

-350 NMKNIKLVAHGANA
+350 NMKNIKLVAHKGVNGVQANA
-364 NAGGENQVENIIFGG
+364 VGGLIFGG
-379 ANGNQGGN
+379 AN
-387 NVQQAK
+387 QAQA
-393 TGAITIITAYKYTY
+393 TGEATIITAYKYTY

-449 NAAGGVTQVM
+449 GANGVTQILQ
-459 SAAGPDAVAAWQQNG
+459 AAGAQAVTAWKGNNGQFTQQ
-474 VFKPNATANRNDG
+474 ATANRNDG

-506 AWNEEDGNGAA
+506 AWNEEDGD
-517 AGGGGANAGNDTI
+517 GGQNNNDTI
-530 DNRDPQRPATNNN
+530 DNRDPQNAAVNRNNT
-543 RDPDDHTLTLTVTG
+543 PDDHTLTLTVTG

-567 KLADVFSSISGSL
+567 KLTDVFSSISGSL

-763 GGNVFGETANSGAA
+763 GGNVFGETANSGTA
-777 VIGAANS
+777 VIGAANT